1 MAAGGTAA
9 SGFHY
14 TKPLAATSEGHAHSP
29 GREERESGT
38 AAVSSACCE
47 EAHSGLAEEDE
58 ADAPRKSQPQGRDEK
73 SLAM

>member
-1 MAAGGTAA
+1 MAEGGPAA

-14 TKPLAATSEGHAHSP
+14 TKPLAATSEGHARSP

-38 AAVSSACCE
+38 AAVSSARCE
-47 EAHSGLAEEDE
+47 EPHSGLAEEDE
-58 ADAPRKSQPQGRDEK
+58 GDAPRKSQPQGRDEE